1 MSAELTDEQN
11 AIREMALEFARAKL
25 APFALEWDA
34 KKTLS
39 LETLKEA
46 AALGMGG
53 VTARDEF
60 GGSGL
65 GRLESTLI
73 FEALA
78 TGCPSV
84 AAFLSIH
91 NMAVWM
97 IDAFGS
103 RGFREQVVPGLA
115 SMESVASYCLTE
127 PDSGS
132 DAAALR
138 TRAVRDGDAYVV
150 NGVKQFISGA
160 GLSHWYVTMVRTGDP

>member
-1 MSAELTDEQN
+1 MFGELTEEQN
-11 AIREMALEFARAKL
+11 AIREMALEFARSKL
-25 APFALEWDA
+25 APFAGEWDE
-34 KKTLS
+34 KKS
-39 LETLKEA
+39 LPIETLREA

-53 VTARDEF
+53 ITVDENM

-65 GRLESTLI
+65 GRIEATTI

-103 RGFREQVVPGLA
+103 TAGSRQRVVPGLTA
-115 SMESVASYCLTE
+115 MDSIASYCLTE
-127 PDSGS
+127 PE
-132 DAAALR
+132 APVRRRR
-138 TRAVRDGDAYVV
+138 TAKR
-150 NGVKQFISGA
+150 
-160 GLSHWYVTMVRTGDP
+160 GLAPER